1 MNCNISF
8 GYKLAIGCL
17 WLMLMAPNEVFGLC
31 GDTTDK
37 SMIEQAYDKYY
48 PIYLDH
54 KDLSRKFH
62 SDRME
67 LEKQLATN
75 PEQFKVEERPLIE
88 ERGLKERLL
97 FEQAGVTEEEFVKFT
112 KDCLMEHP
120 EFTTEYLLK
129 HPELIERQKQQLEEW
144 NRLFKDK

>member
-1 MNCNISF
+1 MYYRTAF

-17 WLMLMAPNEVFGLC
+17 WLMLMAPHEVFGLC

-48 PIYLDH
+48 PIVLDH
-54 KDLSRKFH
+54 DDLSREFH
-62 SDRME
+62 SQRME
-67 LEKQLATN
+67 LEKRLATN

-88 ERGLKERLL
+88 ERNLKERLL
-97 FEQAGVTEEEFVKFT
+97 FEQAGVTKEEFVQWG

-120 EFTTEYLLK
+120 KFIIEYLLK
-129 HPELIERQKQQLEEW
+129 HPELVERQKQQWEKW
-144 NRLFKDK
+144 NRLF